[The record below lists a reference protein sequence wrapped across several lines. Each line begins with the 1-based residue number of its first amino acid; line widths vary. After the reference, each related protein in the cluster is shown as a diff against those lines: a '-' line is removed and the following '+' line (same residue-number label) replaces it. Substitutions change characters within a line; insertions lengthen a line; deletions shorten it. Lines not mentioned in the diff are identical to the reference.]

1 MKRPSVF
8 LLAALSTP
16 TVTNAQEVL
25 KLECAIKET
34 FVCEAGAACRA
45 LPAEVW
51 NVIDTAGSSYARCSD
66 SRGCDNY
73 DARVSYSGD
82 FVNIEVPRR
91 GIIATVSRG
100 GAFHEVASIL
110 HTVLVS
116 FGTCKRTS

>member
-8 LLAALSTP
+8 LLAALSIP

-82 FVNIEVPRR
+82 FVNIEVPGR
-91 GIIATVSRG
+91 GITATVSRG

-110 HTVLVS
+110 HSVLVS
-116 FGTCKRTS
+116 FGICKRIS